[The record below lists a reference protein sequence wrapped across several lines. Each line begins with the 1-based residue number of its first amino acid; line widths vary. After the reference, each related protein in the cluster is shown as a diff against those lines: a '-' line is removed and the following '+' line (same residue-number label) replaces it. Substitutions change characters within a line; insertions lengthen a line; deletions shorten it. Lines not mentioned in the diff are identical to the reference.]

1 MVPIRTSRLTDTFAR
16 LLSGAVET
24 PRASSFNPDPKAIR
38 KYTRRAAAV
47 AGADGAV
54 LVLVS
59 DGEVHLGCTHSLEWL
74 GKVLEKALNDWR
86 GAQTDVERGREQL
99 PAAPVILQAKDIPKL
114 AALRALAPVR
124 KL

>member
-1 MVPIRTSRLTDTFAR
+1 MCIFRLTDAR
-16 LLSGAVET
+16 ACLLSGAVET

-59 DGEVHLGCTHSLEWL
+59 DGEVHLGCTHSIEWL

-86 GAQTDVERGREQL
+86 GALHDAQRGIEQ
-99 PAAPVILQAKDIPKL
+99 PQQAPVIVKARDIPKI
-114 AALRALAPVR
+114 AALRALAAPTE
-124 KL
+124 KKP